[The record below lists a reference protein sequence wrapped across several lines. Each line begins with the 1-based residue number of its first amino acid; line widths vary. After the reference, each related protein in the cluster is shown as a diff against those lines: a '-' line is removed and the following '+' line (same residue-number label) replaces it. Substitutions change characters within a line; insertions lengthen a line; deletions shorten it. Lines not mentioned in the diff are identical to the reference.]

1 MIFRLLLRGGA
12 LGAKFLLVLAITRYL
27 GYEALGFYGVV
38 VAASLIASKFYSVG
52 FSSEINRL
60 ISVGGSSRRVLDKV
74 LLLYLTVGL
83 VLSGLTV
90 LIYSLFQQVEATA
103 ALIACVTLVLL
114 TEHLSFEINSF
125 VFSAQKATA
134 GALLFFI
141 KTGLWALLAV
151 GGMMLGQ
158 VAEIASVLWLWV
170 IANLLVIVAGYLI
183 VVKVHRGREE
193 GTLATATVWK
203 AGLPFYLGTGLIA
216 LSQYAER
223 FLIIDLEPYA
233 SLGKYVYAW
242 SAANTLQALSYAVV
256 AVVGIPLLAKR
267 YQADQQPFTVRQLF
281 VNKWV
286 ARSLLVSAGVAVL
299 IYLFFNV
306 VLDLVGAPVPR
317 PDNGILAVLIFSF
330 ALRAIGDI
338 VWGGLI
344 ASKNSRVSLAS
355 SAVCLLISVPA
366 SYVLIKHYSIY
377 GAAWGNVFGIIVQ
390 LGVIALL
397 TRATRMK
404 KAVVSWA

>member
-1 MIFRLLLRGGA
+1 M
-12 LGAKFLLVLAITRYL
+12 
-27 GYEALGFYGVV
+27 
-38 VAASLIASKFYSVG
+38 
-52 FSSEINRL
+52 
-60 ISVGGSSRRVLDKV
+60 
-74 LLLYLTVGL
+74 
-83 VLSGLTV
+83 
-90 LIYSLFQQVEATA
+90 
-103 ALIACVTLVLL
+103 L

-151 GGMMLGQ
+151 GGMALGW
-158 VAEIASVLWLWV
+158 VSAIASVLWLWV
-170 IANLLVIVAGYLI
+170 IANVLVIVAGYLI
-183 VVKVHRGREE
+183 VVNVHRGREE
-193 GTLATATVWK
+193 GTLATAAVWK

-286 ARSLLVSAGVAVL
+286 ARSLVVSAAVAVG

-306 VLDLVGAPVPR
+306 VLDSVATSVPR
-317 PDNGILAVLIFSF
+317 PDNGILGVLILSF

-355 SAVCLLISVPA
+355 AAICLLVSVPV
-366 SYVLIKHYSIY
+366 SYLLIKHYSIY
-377 GAAWGNVFGIIVQ
+377 GAAWGNVFAIIVQ
-390 LGVIALL
+390 LAVIALL
-397 TRATRMK
+397 TRATLAK

>member
-12 LGAKFLLVLAITRYL
+12 LGAKFLLVLAITHYL
-27 GYEALGFYGVV
+27 GYDALGFYGVV

-60 ISVGGSSRRVLDKV
+60 ISVGLSSRWVVNKV
-74 LLLYLTVGL
+74 LLLYLAVGMLLSVATVA
-83 VLSGLTV
+83 V
-90 LIYSLFQQVEATA
+90 YAQFQDVQAST
-103 ALIACVTLVLL
+103 ALIVCVTLVLL
-114 TEHLSFEINSF
+114 TEHLSFELNSF
-125 VFSAQKATA
+125 VFSAQKATW

-151 GGMMLGQ
+151 GGLMLGR
-158 VAEIASVLWLWV
+158 VSDIASVLWLWV
-170 IANLLVIVAGYLI
+170 AANGVVMVAGYLI
-183 VVKVHRGREE
+183 VAGLHKARVK
-193 GTLATATVWK
+193 GTLGAASVWK

-256 AVVGIPLLAKR
+256 AVVGIPVLSKR
-267 YQADQQPFTVRQLF
+267 FQRDQQAFTVRELF
-281 VNKWV
+281 VNQWV
-286 ARSLLVSAGVAVL
+286 MRSLMVSAAVALL
-299 IYLFFNV
+299 IGLFFNV
-306 VLDLVGAPVPR
+306 ALDYVATTVPR

-330 ALRAIGDI
+330 ALRAVGDI

-344 ASKNSRVSLAS
+344 ASKNSRASLAS
-355 SAVCLLISVPA
+355 AAICLLVSLPV
-366 SYVLIKHYSIY
+366 SYLLIKHHSIY
-377 GAAWGNVFGIIVQ
+377 GAAWGNVFAICVQ

-397 TRATRMK
+397 TRAPRPK
-404 KAVVSWA
+404 KVLSWG

>member
-12 LGAKFLLVLAITRYL
+12 LGAKFLLVLAITHYL

-60 ISVGGSSRRVLDKV
+60 ISVGGSSRRVVDKV
-74 LLLYLTVGL
+74 LLLYLAVGL
-83 VLSGLTV
+83 LLSVLTV
-90 LIYSLFQQVEATA
+90 LIYSLFQDVQAPT

-114 TEHLSFEINSF
+114 TEHLSFEINSL
-125 VFSAQKATA
+125 VFSAQKATW
-134 GALLFFI
+134 GAVLFFI

-151 GGMMLGQ
+151 GGMMLGW
-158 VAEIASVLWLWV
+158 VSGIASVLWLWV
-170 IANLLVIVAGYLI
+170 AANVIVMVAGYAI
-183 VVKVHRGREE
+183 VANVHQGRA
-193 GTLATATVWK
+193 ATELTTGTVWK

-267 YQADQQPFTVRQLF
+267 YQAEQQPFTVRQLF

-286 ARSLLVSAGVAVL
+286 MRSLLVSVAVAVL

-306 VLDLVGAPVPR
+306 VLDYVATSVPR
-317 PDNGILAVLIFSF
+317 PDNGILGVLIFSF
-330 ALRAIGDI
+330 ALRAMGDI

-355 SAVCLLISVPA
+355 AAICLLVSVPV

-377 GAAWGNVFGIIVQ
+377 GAAWGNVFAIIVQ
-390 LGVIALL
+390 LGVIAVL
-397 TRATRMK
+397 TRTTQAKR
-404 KAVVSWA
+404 ALAWG